1 LNTTLPF
8 DINNVKAEGAML
20 LVDKPLHWTSFDVVN
35 KLRFKLREITGD
47 KKIKVGHAGTLDPLA
62 TGLLIVC
69 VGKKTKEIDSFMG
82 LDKTYTGTF
91 TFGASTPSFDA
102 ETEPNAFANI
112 AHLNLEFLKEKT
124 RSFIGDIKQIPPIY
138 SAIKVDGEAMYK
150 SARLGIDVKIEP
162 RNVRINSF
170 EVLNFENPRVDFFV
184 ECAKGTYI
192 RSLANDFGLAC
203 NSRAYLTTLV
213 RTKIG
218 DYDIKNALSV
228 EDWIAHLKN

>member
-1 LNTTLPF
+1 MTTLPTF
-8 DINNVKAEGAML
+8 DVNQLKTDGVML

-35 KLRFKLREITGD
+35 KLRWKLRDITGD

-82 LDKTYTGTF
+82 LDKAYTGTF

-102 ETEPNAFANI
+102 ETEPNAFATT
-112 AHLNLEFLKEKT
+112 AHLSLNFLKEKT
-124 RSFIGDIKQIPPIY
+124 QLFLGDIQQMPPIY

-150 SARLGIDVKIEP
+150 SARLGISVKVEP
-162 RNVRINSF
+162 RNVRINKF
-170 EVLNFENPRVDFFV
+170 EITQFETPQVNFEV
-184 ECAKGTYI
+184 ECAKGTYV

>member
-1 LNTTLPF
+1 
-8 DINNVKAEGAML
+8 ML

-35 KLRFKLREITGD
+35 KLRWKLRDITGD

-82 LDKTYTGTF
+82 LDKAYTGTF

-102 ETEPNAFANI
+102 ETEPNAFATT
-112 AHLNLEFLKEKT
+112 AHLSLNFLKEKT
-124 RSFIGDIKQIPPIY
+124 QLFLGDIQQMPPIY

-150 SARLGIDVKIEP
+150 SARLGISVKVEP
-162 RNVRINSF
+162 RNVRINKF
-170 EVLNFENPRVDFFV
+170 EITQFETPQVNFEV
-184 ECAKGTYI
+184 ECAKGTYV